1 MKKVFDVFLFF
12 NELDILE
19 LRLKMLD
26 DVVEFFVITE
36 CDFTF
41 SGKPKSLIFAK
52 NIDRF
57 KKYIDKITDWKNIN
71 ELVPENFKKQKS
83 MRRTGNAGIF
93 VASLELVKE
102 GDLSIKQNNLYDDI
116 FIKQK

>member
-26 DVVEFFVITE
+26 DVVDFFVITE

-52 NIDRF
+52 NIDNPIEVQR
-57 KKYIDKITDWKNIN
+57 KIN
-71 ELVPENFKKQKS
+71 ELRQWNS
-83 MRRTGNAGIF
+83 
-93 VASLELVKE
+93 
-102 GDLSIKQNNLYDDI
+102 
-116 FIKQK
+116 

>member
-19 LRLKMLD
+19 LRLKMLN
-26 DVVEFFVITE
+26 DVVDFFVITE

-52 NIDRF
+52 STLTKIYACFLFIIWIAFQILSHMR
-57 KKYIDKITDWKNIN
+57 DK
-71 ELVPENFKKQKS
+71 
-83 MRRTGNAGIF
+83 
-93 VASLELVKE
+93 
-102 GDLSIKQNNLYDDI
+102 
-116 FIKQK
+116 